1 MAVHQSLKDKAAAS
15 GFLAPKTKLCTKS
28 PIQSAP
34 SHEEFEGRLKFIL
47 LALFSYIA
55 FLQTFH
61 KQFDIMDKVPDYFTW
76 RPENTS
82 SPLTGPW
89 VDLTGYLAWIH
100 DLSLHSLSTWAK
112 PVIFILPC
120 RSGALV
126 LLLVFQ
132 FQVIDLTSE
141 NSIYLVHA
149 LITGHWCPIMVDGGR
164 PCAWTWTTNCSVTHF
179 LSWTEGSQGETGPAW
194 SE

>member
-61 KQFDIMDKVPDYFTW
+61 KQFDIMDKVPDYFT
-76 RPENTS
+76 
-82 SPLTGPW
+82 
-89 VDLTGYLAWIH
+89 
-100 DLSLHSLSTWAK
+100 
-112 PVIFILPC
+112 
-120 RSGALV
+120 
-126 LLLVFQ
+126 
-132 FQVIDLTSE
+132 
-141 NSIYLVHA
+141 
-149 LITGHWCPIMVDGGR
+149 
-164 PCAWTWTTNCSVTHF
+164 
-179 LSWTEGSQGETGPAW
+179 
-194 SE
+194 